1 MEILGVPENW
11 IFLIFGRLRRSPDVF
26 LAVFGAQLR
35 KANDCNSVV
44 RSTLLFFFISGGPS
58 GMNLRNYEYSCMGIP
73 SHQLCSKMAL
83 DMYSVKNYRVRAS
96 SVMSRNSTNC

>member
-11 IFLIFGRLRRSPDVF
+11 IFLISGRLRRSPDVF

-44 RSTLLFFFISGGPS
+44 RSTLLFFSISDGPP

-73 SHQLCSKMAL
+73 SDQFYSNMVL
-83 DMYSVKNYRVRAS
+83 DLSPVKNYRARA
-96 SVMSRNSTNC
+96 

>member
-1 MEILGVPENW
+1 MILFNNLGDYMYFRKRGQW
-11 IFLIFGRLRRSPDVF
+11 IQLKSITH
-26 LAVFGAQLR
+26 FGAQLR

-73 SHQLCSKMAL
+73 SDQFYSQMAL
-83 DMYSVKNYRVRAS
+83 NMSSVKNYRVRAS
-96 SVMSRNSTNC
+96 SVMSRNEINC

>member
-11 IFLIFGRLRRSPDVF
+11 IFLVSGRLRRSPDVF

-58 GMNLRNYEYSCMGIP
+58 GMNLRNYEYSCMSIP
-73 SHQLCSKMAL
+73 SDQFYSNMAL
-83 DMYSVKNYRVRAS
+83 DLSPVKNYRDRAS
-96 SVMSRNSTNC
+96 SVMSRNGIKC